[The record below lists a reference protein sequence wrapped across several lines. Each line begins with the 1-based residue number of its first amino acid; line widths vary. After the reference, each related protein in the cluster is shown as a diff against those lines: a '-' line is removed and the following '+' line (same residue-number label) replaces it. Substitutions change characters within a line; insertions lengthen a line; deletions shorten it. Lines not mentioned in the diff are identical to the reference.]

1 LGDFLVKLAQMIL
14 LKKVYMIVTVWTVGK
29 GQRSLGEVILSPS
42 DDIQEPGP
50 VFERQ
55 LPTNKENQQVRK

>member
-1 LGDFLVKLAQMIL
+1 MIL

-55 LPTNKENQQVRK
+55 LATNKENQQVRK

>member
-1 LGDFLVKLAQMIL
+1 MKLARMIL

-55 LPTNKENQQVRK
+55 LATNKENQQVRK

>member
-1 LGDFLVKLAQMIL
+1 MKLVQMIL
-14 LKKVYMIVTVWTVGK
+14 LRKVYMIVTVWTVGR

-55 LPTNKENQQVRK
+55 LATNKENQQVRK